1 MIKVSLSGI
10 KGLEKALKGKSEALT
25 KNVSNE
31 IQSSVVKINNEQKS
45 LSPVNYGALRSSLI
59 WAKNAP
65 LEFELVSR
73 GAGSSYA
80 PYVEFGTGGKVSI
93 PQGLENVAAAYKGG
107 GGGTFRQMIADLKD
121 WCRKKG
127 IPESAAYP
135 IALKILREGVRP
147 QPFFFAPAFA
157 EWNKLKKRIE
167 TMLSK

>member
-25 KNVSNE
+25 KSVSNE
-31 IQSSVVKINNEQKS
+31 IEASVIKINDQQKTTA
-45 LSPVNYGALRSSLI
+45 PINYGALRSSLD
-59 WAKNAP
+59 WAKTSP
-65 LEFELVSR
+65 MSFELVSR

-80 PYVEFGTGGKVSI
+80 PYVEFGTGTKVNI
-93 PQGLENVAAAYKGG
+93 PQGLESVAAAYKGG
-107 GGGTFRQMIADLKD
+107 EGGTFSQMIDELKN
-121 WCRKKG
+121 WCRRKG

-135 IALKILREGVRP
+135 IAVKILREGVRP

-167 TMLSK
+167 NMLKK

>member
-10 KGLEKALKGKSEALT
+10 KGLEKALKGKSEALV

-31 IQSSVVKINNEQKS
+31 IQASVIKINNEQKTTA
-45 LSPVNYGALRSSLI
+45 PIAYGALKSSLT

-80 PYVEFGTGGKVSI
+80 PYVEFGTGSKVSI
-93 PQGLENVAAAYKGG
+93 PQGLESVAAAYKGG
-107 GGGTFRQMIADLKD
+107 GGTFSQMIAELKD

>member
-25 KNVSNE
+25 KSVGHE
-31 IQSSVVKINNEQKS
+31 IQASVININNIQKTTA
-45 LSPVNYGALRSSLI
+45 PIAYGALKSSLT

-80 PYVEFGTGGKVSI
+80 PYVEFGTGTKVSI
-93 PQGLENVAAAYKGG
+93 PKGLESVAATYKGAK
-107 GGGTFRQMIADLKD
+107 GGTFSQMITELKD

-135 IALKILREGVRP
+135 IAVKILREGVRP

-167 TMLSK
+167 NMLKK

>member
-10 KGLEKALKGKSEALT
+10 KGLEKALKDKSEALT
-25 KNVSNE
+25 KSVSNE
-31 IQSSVVKINNEQKS
+31 IKASVEKINDQQKT
-45 LSPVNYGALRSSLI
+45 LAPKNYGALAGSLK
-59 WAKNAP
+59 WAP
-65 LEFELVSR
+65 VSQLHFELVSR

-80 PYVEFGTGGKVSI
+80 PYVEFGTGTKVSI
-93 PQGLENVAAAYKGG
+93 PKGLESVAATYKGAK
-107 GGGTFRQMIADLKD
+107 GGTFSQMITELKD

-135 IALKILREGVRP
+135 IAVKILREGVRP

-167 TMLSK
+167 NMLKK